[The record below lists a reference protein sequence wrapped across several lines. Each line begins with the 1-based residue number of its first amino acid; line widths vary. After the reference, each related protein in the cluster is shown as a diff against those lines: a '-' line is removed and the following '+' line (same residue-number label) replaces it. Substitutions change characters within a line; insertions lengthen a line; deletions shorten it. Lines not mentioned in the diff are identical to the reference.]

1 MRIDLLHGDAIV
13 RSDRPTGEVR
23 VASFAETTRGDE
35 GIIFQRTVRAAPGT
49 YALRI
54 VAQDSLG
61 TGIGTWNSAITVPAM
76 REGTVAPLIPTYMAE
91 PRETRNS
98 PLTVVVNPRATAR
111 YGRDSVLELYVES
124 YGASAPDTLIVTA
137 RGAGGG
143 PVLAADTIATSRNA
157 AVRAARAT
165 LPVSKLG
172 LGSFRIVLA
181 RPGGAVL
188 DSLTGVVNLGVDLPV
203 NSVGELIEALKYF
216 ATEADLQRFANAS
229 ATARPRQWAALVRR
243 TDPNAATPDN
253 EALMEYARRLRVA
266 ERLFREGSRHG
277 WQTDR
282 GIAVAALG
290 EPDYMTEPQQA
301 DSLGSSRVVT
311 WEYRRHR
318 LFLMFTDA
326 SPGGWRFTTF
336 SADQFRALLAVA
348 GPCVGCR

>member
-1 MRIDLLHGDAIV
+1 
-13 RSDRPTGEVR
+13 
-23 VASFAETTRGDE
+23 
-35 GIIFQRTVRAAPGT
+35 
-49 YALRI
+49 
-54 VAQDSLG
+54 
-61 TGIGTWNSAITVPAM
+61 
-76 REGTVAPLIPTYMAE
+76 
-91 PRETRNS
+91 
-98 PLTVVVNPRATAR
+98 
-111 YGRDSVLELYVES
+111 
-124 YGASAPDTLIVTA
+124 
-137 RGAGGG
+137 
-143 PVLAADTIATSRNA
+143 
-157 AVRAARAT
+157 

-229 ATARPRQWAALVRR
+229 TTARPRQWAALVRR